1 MTLDSTLILQKAYVA
16 GEARAEREG
25 ETGTTEWL
33 KELADSQQHISRG
46 VVVVRL
52 KKGKTFP
59 GQTSKVLVWLRQQ
72 TAEWKRGRGV
82 STGRKWS
89 TP

>member
-1 MTLDSTLILQKAYVA
+1 MWQVKHKQN
-16 GEARAEREG
+16 EREG
-25 ETGTTEWL
+25 RRDLNNGEWL

-72 TAEWKRGRGV
+72 TAEWKRGRG
-82 STGRKWS
+82 SEQRQETGR
-89 TP
+89 TMNFN